1 MPYDADAPT
10 SDRDSVRLLIS
21 DVASDPL
28 FKDGEVDRFLSLEG
42 GAVKRAAALAL
53 RTIAANEALLLKY
66 IQTQGLTL
74 DGSRVARELRELAED
89 LIEDDDA
96 DGDEVLLVAKNRD
109 GYDFGDP
116 RGVLF

>member
-1 MPYDADAPT
+1 MPYDPQAPT

-21 DVASDPL
+21 DVANPPL
-28 FKDGEVDRFLSLEG
+28 FDDGEIDRFLSLQS
-42 GAVKRAAALAL
+42 GAIKRAAALAL

-74 DGSRVARELRELAED
+74 DGSRVARELRELAKE
-89 LIEDDDA
+89 LEADDET

-109 GYDFGDP
+109 GYDFGSP
-116 RGVLF
+116 RGILF